1 MSTSYCCKKALIVR
15 TEAALRL
22 GMANL
27 VKITIWAFLGITV
40 LSSVAEAIPINR
52 CARILRDQAGRETVV
67 NTCKACITVTVE
79 RHRPG
84 LNNDTPSIRNYN
96 IPSGTHQPLSFL
108 GPGGSRIVNETA
120 CPTALGN

>member
-1 MSTSYCCKKALIVR
+1 MNATCCCKKALIVR
-15 TEAALRL
+15 PKAALRL

-27 VKITIWAFLGITV
+27 IKTTIWALLGITL

-67 NTCKACITVTVE
+67 NACNTCITVTVE
-79 RHRPG
+79 RRRPG
-84 LNNDTPSIRNYN
+84 LNNDMPSIRNYN

-108 GPGGSRIVNETA
+108 GPGGTRIVNETA
-120 CPTALGN
+120 CPSAQGN